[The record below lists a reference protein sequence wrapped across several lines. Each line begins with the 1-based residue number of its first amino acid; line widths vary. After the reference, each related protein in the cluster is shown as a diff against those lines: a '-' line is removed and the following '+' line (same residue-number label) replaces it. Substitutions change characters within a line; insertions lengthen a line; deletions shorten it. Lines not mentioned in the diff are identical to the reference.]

1 MTNQITVSK
10 LTIDQLPLALF
21 GVTFIF
27 TDDGITLST
36 QWK

>member
-1 MTNQITVSK
+1 MTHQIAVSK

-27 TDDGITLST
+27 TVYGITLSK
-36 QWK
+36 QW